1 MYRKEK
7 ENMKLFSKI
16 ATALVGMAMAVGV
29 GVAVSGNN
37 SKEVRAE
44 DVTDNLTAS
53 DLAATTTTYTDF
65 SNVSKTSD
73 ALYAGNSAK
82 DGSGNIQ
89 MRSKNSNSGIV
100 STTSGG
106 KVKSVTITVGSGS
119 NTIDVYGSNSAYSS
133 AADLYVSSSAG
144 TLIGSVAA
152 TGTVSFSD
160 DYEFVG
166 IRSRSGAIYVTS
178 VEITWTSGDT
188 PTDPLESIV
197 VSGSMTKTSYYVGES
212 WSSAGLTATGHY
224 ESGASEDVTAKVTW
238 SFNPASPAVS
248 VTSVVATA
256 TIGEVSGSSSAQ
268 SVTVTKTNPIQVLY
282 TKASG
287 AEVDVYGYY
296 VGFLDGTGPVIMD
309 GEYGIVIY
317 NKSADVSSYTEGETI
332 LHVTGSISIYK
343 GLYEVGSATITVAS
357 GTYDVPSTPVVYA
370 TAGGETAEY
379 ASRLTT
385 VTGTA
390 VVSSGSFDSAA
401 GTADIT
407 MTFTVGSKTVQ
418 VFYKKAAQTADADAF
433 AAMKQAVADSTEITI
448 KGFTGWYNG
457 FQVQMNGYIPP
468 AEDYT
473 AEEFSQDLLDQTD
486 AVCKDY
492 DDVTN
497 NHDAIEAIWSNLA
510 SNDKYPSLP
519 AAQKTILAEAA
530 RDESGTVVEQAM
542 ARYDYLTGKY
552 NLSNFI
558 NGRTPVVFAAPSTI
572 SSDNNINSSMSIIV
586 VAVIAITSLSAIGVL
601 LVIKRRKSI

>member
-1 MYRKEK
+1 MK
-7 ENMKLFSKI
+7 NMKIFSKI
-16 ATALVGMAMAVGV
+16 ATALVGMAMAIGV

-37 SKEVRAE
+37 SKEVRAG

-53 DLAATTTTYTDF
+53 DFEAITTSYVDF
-65 SNVSKTSD
+65 SGVTKSSD
-73 ALYAGNSAK
+73 AVYAGNSAK
-82 DGSGNIQ
+82 DASGNIQ
-89 MRSKNSNSGIV
+89 MRSKSLNSGIV
-100 STTSGG
+100 STSSGG
-106 KVKSVTITVGSGS
+106 KVKSVKITVGSGS
-119 NTIDVYGSNSAYSS
+119 NTINVYGSNTAYSS
-133 AADLYVSSSAG
+133 AADLYGASAG

-152 TGTVSFSD
+152 TGTVNFSN

-166 IRSRSGAIYVTS
+166 IRSNNGAIYVAS

-188 PTDPLESIV
+188 PTDPLESIT

-224 ESGASEDVTAKVTW
+224 ESGESKDVTGTAIW
-238 SFNPASPAVS
+238 SFSPTSPDLS

-256 TIGEVSGSSSAQ
+256 TIGTISGNSSAQ
-268 SVTVTKTNPIQVLY
+268 SVTVSKTNPIQVLY
-282 TKASG
+282 TKSSG
-287 AEVDVYGYY
+287 AVDVYGYY

-309 GEYGIVIY
+309 GEYGIVVY
-317 NKSADVSSYTEGETI
+317 NKTADVSGYTEGETI
-332 LHVTGSISIYK
+332 LHVTGSITIFN
-343 GLYEVGSATITVAS
+343 GLYEIGSPSISVAS
-357 GTYDVPSTPVVYA
+357 GTFDLPSTPVVYA
-370 TAGGETAEY
+370 AAGGETQEY

-385 VTGTA
+385 VTGTPTLTK
-390 VVSSGSFDSAA
+390 GSFDSVP

-407 MTFTVGSKTVQ
+407 MSFDLGGGKSVQ
-418 VFYKKAAQTADADAF
+418 VFYKKAAQTADSEAF
-433 AAMKQAVADSTEITI
+433 TAIKTAVTDSTEITV

-457 FQVQMNGYIPP
+457 FQVQMNGYVKP

-473 AEEFSQDLLDQTD
+473 AEDFSQDLLDQTD

-519 AAQKTILAEAA
+519 ADQKTILANAT

-552 NLSNFI
+552 GLSNFI
-558 NGRTPVVFAAPSTI
+558 NGRTPVAFAAQPIVSN
-572 SSDNNINSSMSIIV
+572 SNINSSMSIVV